1 MALSL
6 ASQHGSGISK
16 PSRLA
21 CGECRSKHL
30 KCNGSKPRCARCTVD
45 NILCTYTPSRRG
57 RTKRPK
63 STTSGISYMPSRPS
77 TGFQHSNQHSL
88 GPIGFNSPRPT
99 PFANTG
105 DSSQRSNSEPGI
117 PISHGVDYPP
127 NPWTSYHP
135 HGPSSHPRGN
145 FMPSPSTGN
154 SPITDNDD
162 REGFIDLYYS
172 IFHPSHPLL
181 VPRTL
186 FAAQQYPAYL
196 KLVLQ
201 LIGSHYATT
210 STGNL
215 REQATAAVDADDSKD
230 AHKVQALV
238 LLAIA
243 LHGRYEPLEAQNY
256 IMKAVRVAVEIGL
269 NLPEYATAHTNFDP
283 VVTES
288 LRRTWWELFVVDG
301 YIAALHQMTSFGSN
315 MVQSHALLP
324 CEEAEYESGV
334 CPSESRSLQDLEGRL
349 YQDDGYV
356 YSSFCYRI
364 EAIRILARV
373 LAVTGDDLTQ
383 PDDIQSVDNA
393 IRGWRYHIPE
403 SKMGSIS
410 SCDEFDHLIFQGQIF
425 INCAGIILHF
435 PRSRL
440 PLNLPSTNIECAQ
453 HMVQSSKACHQH
465 VVKAI
470 SESEHVTNLASVRG
484 DIEHFPPFFICG
496 LVLGCVVQLSAFS
509 GHSRAC
515 APKCLQKH
523 RDQVGL
529 TLAAL
534 TALSRHWGVATHVL
548 YQLKFIA
555 QRLFNPEF
563 IPNPPTP
570 KSSLDGFLDAAE
582 GIEEASSWL
591 DTFFS
596 DSVRGIPQDVTN
608 FGIPM

>member
-1 MALSL
+1 
-6 ASQHGSGISK
+6 
-16 PSRLA
+16 
-21 CGECRSKHL
+21 
-30 KCNGSKPRCARCTVD
+30 
-45 NILCTYTPSRRG
+45 
-57 RTKRPK
+57 
-63 STTSGISYMPSRPS
+63 
-77 TGFQHSNQHSL
+77 
-88 GPIGFNSPRPT
+88 
-99 PFANTG
+99 
-105 DSSQRSNSEPGI
+105 
-117 PISHGVDYPP
+117 
-127 NPWTSYHP
+127 
-135 HGPSSHPRGN
+135 
-145 FMPSPSTGN
+145 MPSPSTGN
-154 SPITDNDD
+154 SPTADNDD

-181 VPRTL
+181 VPRAF

-210 STGNL
+210 GAGNL
-215 REQATAAVDADDSKD
+215 REQAAAAVDADETKD

-243 LHGRYEPLEAQNY
+243 LHARYEPMQAQTY
-256 IMKAVRVAVEIGL
+256 IMKAVQVAVGIGL
-269 NLPEYATAHTNFDP
+269 NLPEYASAHAHMDP

-301 YIAALHQMTSFGSN
+301 YIAALHQMTTFGSN

-324 CEEAEYESGV
+324 CEEAEYETGV
-334 CPSESRSLQDLEGRL
+334 CSSDSRRLQDLEDRQ
-349 YQDDGYV
+349 YKDDTFV

-373 LAVTGDDLTQ
+373 LAVTGEDLTLAGE
-383 PDDIQSVDNA
+383 IQSVDNA
-393 IRGWRYHIPE
+393 ISGWRYNVPE
-403 SKMGSIS
+403 SKRGAIS
-410 SCDEFDHLIFQGQIF
+410 SCDDFDTLIFQGQIF
-425 INCAGIILHF
+425 MNCAGIILHF

-453 HMVQSSKACHQH
+453 HVAQTSKACHQH

-470 SESEHVTNLASVRG
+470 SESEQVTNLASVRG
-484 DIEHFPPFFICG
+484 DIEHFSPFFICG

-509 GHSRAC
+509 GHSRTC
-515 APKCLQKH
+515 SPRCLQKH

-529 TLAAL
+529 TLTAL

-555 QRLFNPEF
+555 QRLFNPEV

-570 KSSLDGFLDAAE
+570 KPSLDGFLDATE
-582 GIEEASSWL
+582 GAEEAGSWL
-591 DTFFS
+591 DTFFN
-596 DSVRGIPQDVTN
+596 DSIRGIPQDLMN
-608 FGIPM
+608 FSIPL